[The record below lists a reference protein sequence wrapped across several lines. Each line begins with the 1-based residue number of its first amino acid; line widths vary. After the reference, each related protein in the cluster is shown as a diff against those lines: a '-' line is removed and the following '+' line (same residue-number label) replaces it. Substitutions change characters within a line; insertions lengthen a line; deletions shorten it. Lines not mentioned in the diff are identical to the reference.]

1 MLSPLEILYAL
12 ASAKS
17 SRDKEK
23 QAAAITTYGMVG
35 EKLVAVGPGEDAPEG
50 FKALQGVTG
59 SGASISIPQPKTP
72 DPITQNV
79 DYFSESVD
87 TVPGSGKFTSS
98 GGGNSYAGWQQ
109 IFMRRG
115 LAGEALTSA
124 MNNLHMIGT
133 ATYKNGIRQSVT
145 LNKDLYEQE
154 DNSVKTAVAT
164 GASTLGYQFDEKFY
178 RDNTND
184 LAELEDA
191 VEAKRIQDPNAII
204 NIIPGSRQGFFQE
217 GTGSKVDTNF
227 FRFTPNDKSLPEAL
241 QVAMGLKAAEQN
253 VTSLTWSGKDGTKQT
268 LNLDR
273 KNMNLFDQSFL
284 MFISGKNA
292 ADPEIWTRM
301 NNEELA
307 RFHAVGE
314 GYIRRQLQTTDG
326 QGGTFTDPDVLA
338 NVAPTAYPEVFAI
351 KGFTPYFMSKVRGI
365 PRDQI
370 IAAGD
375 SINSTPEGNISF
387 ITETGVDGVQ
397 MVIPQSLDPYP
408 HFIPP
413 YSGLRSWI
421 ADTVYGH
428 IKDPQKR
435 IDDAGT
441 IAANSLA
448 SEPDPNGFG
457 LLAKPNQP
465 TMLALH
471 AMTTTPTISGNRDI
485 LTNAHHYYD
494 PKRPGFVAD
503 MQDLGTV
510 ATEMDNA
517 AVYVPPGQQFNAKF
531 NFVSVFA
538 PAIDTKGE
546 NIGNVSGFYRLSK
559 FKEETFG
566 GKEFDDMQA
575 TSRAVGRTG
584 LEAAMLLQ
592 EAQSLMFLV
601 KKVDGEIVIEKTP
614 LGQNAAEAV
623 VEVQGVLSNV
633 RAGLKM
639 AVEGMGIIPEEGII
653 ATMTQ
658 SLDQAIDVASS
669 VENKAPE
676 GLTKFTGYFRS
687 FRSVTGLGQD
697 SAEVE
702 QAAAAKG
709 QTVQQ
714 FYEEEADA
722 RRKNNEALAEI
733 FDDMNS
739 GDTLKVNTAK
749 RKYLNYMIAYT
760 VAAAMQG
767 GTGGRTI
774 SDQDV
779 QNVLR
784 ALSLTLGGTPK
795 SEYEVYEDMKNYL
808 LYKAQRGQALGS
820 KDNQTVF
827 NAMILADLETRQNFD
842 ITRNLRERVEG
853 LRGPEERSESSK
865 PSGDDVFMIGDISV
879 PKTEEDS
886 FLVYV
891 NKVKSAYE
899 DIRDVPD
906 FTSMEEFLE
915 AASGG
920 TSKRIA
926 SLYETG
932 QKRKGNR
939 E

>member
-23 QAAAITTYGMVG
+23 QAAAITTYGMLG

-50 FKALQGVTG
+50 FKALAGVTG
-59 SGASISIPQPKTP
+59 SGASINIPQPKTP

-79 DYFSESVD
+79 DYFAKDVD
-87 TVPGSGKFTSS
+87 SVPGSGNFTSS
-98 GGGNSYAGWQQ
+98 GGGNSYGAWQQ
-109 IFMRRG
+109 IFMREGLEGEG
-115 LAGEALTSA
+115 LATA
-124 MNNLHMIGT
+124 MGNLHMIGT

-154 DNSVKTAVAT
+154 DNSVKTAVAQ
-164 GASTLGYQFDEKFY
+164 GASTLGYQFNENFYADSTEDLEKLQQNVNAV
-178 RDNTND
+178 R
-184 LAELEDA
+184 EEDP
-191 VEAKRIQDPNAII
+191 DAII
-204 NIIPGSRQGFFQE
+204 NIVPGSRQSFFQE

-253 VTSLTWSGKDGTKQT
+253 VTSLTWKEKDNTPKT

-292 ADPEIWTRM
+292 ADPKIWSRL
-301 NNEELA
+301 NKEELA

-326 QGGTFTDPDVLA
+326 QGGTYTDPDVLA

-351 KGFTPYFMSKVRGI
+351 KGFTQYFMSKVRGVD
-365 PRDQI
+365 RDQI
-370 IAAGD
+370 IAAGE

-387 ITETGVDGVQ
+387 VANTGIDGVK
-397 MVIPQSLDPYP
+397 MVIPSSLDPYP
-408 HFIPP
+408 QYVAP
-413 YSGLRSWI
+413 YSGLRAWI

-428 IKDPQKR
+428 IDDPQKR
-435 IDDAGT
+435 ITDAGT
-441 IAANSLA
+441 IAANSLIT
-448 SEPDPNGFG
+448 EPDPNGYG
-457 LLAKPNQP
+457 LLVKPNQP
-465 TMLALH
+465 TMLALSR
-471 AMTTTPTISGNRDI
+471 MTSTLTLSGNRDV

-494 PKRPGFVAD
+494 PKRPAFTAD

-510 ATEMDNA
+510 AIEMNNA
-517 AVYVPPGQQFNAKF
+517 AVYVPAGKKYNAKF
-531 NFVSVFA
+531 DFVSVFA
-538 PAIDTKGE
+538 PSIATSGQ
-546 NIGNVSGFYRLSK
+546 NVGDVSTFYRLNK
-559 FKEETFG
+559 FKQDTFE
-566 GKEFDDMQA
+566 GKSFDDMQA
-575 TSRAVGRTG
+575 TQRAIGRTG

-592 EAQSLMFLV
+592 QAQSLMFIV
-601 KKVDGEIVIEKTP
+601 RREGNEIIVEKTP
-614 LGQNAAEAV
+614 LGQNVAETF
-623 VEVQGVLSNV
+623 VEVQGVLTNI
-633 RAGLKM
+633 REGLKM
-639 AVEGMGIIPEEGII
+639 AAEGLGIIPEEGLV

-658 SLDQAIDVASS
+658 SLDQAIDVTSS
-669 VENKAPE
+669 VENRSPDS
-676 GLTKFTGYFRS
+676 LTKFTGYFRS
-687 FRSVTGLGQD
+687 FRSVTAMGQD
-697 SAEVE
+697 SADVE

-714 FYEEEADA
+714 FYEAESAA
-722 RRKNNEALAEI
+722 RKQNSEALAQI
-733 FDDMNS
+733 FDEMNS

-784 ALSLTLGGTPK
+784 ALSLTAGGTPA
-795 SEYEVYEDMKNYL
+795 SEYAVYEDMKNYL

-827 NAMILADLETRQNFD
+827 NAMIVADLETRQDFD
-842 ITRNLRERVEG
+842 ITRDLRERVEG
-853 LRGPEERSESSK
+853 LRGPESSGGRK
-865 PSGDDVFMIGDISV
+865 PTDTNVFTVGKVSI

-891 NKVKSAYE
+891 NKVKGQYE
-899 DIRDVPD
+899 DTRDLPD
-906 FTSMEEFLE
+906 FTSMEEFLQ
-915 AASGG
+915 AASGS
-920 TSKRIA
+920 TSARVA
-926 SLYETG
+926 SLYEAG
-932 QKRKGNR
+932 QRRRGNR